1 MDPSDKANYR
11 SVSILPLVSK
21 VFEKI
26 MYDQLYDYIEHFLNQ
41 LLCGFRKAHSTQH
54 ALFRLLQ
61 KWQKELDSGGFIGII
76 LMDLSKAYDCLPH
89 DLLIAKLEAYG
100 LDNDSLNLLLDYLS
114 FRKQR
119 TKVGSAYSKWSKI
132 RRGIPQ
138 GSILGSLLF
147 NIFTNDIFM
156 TIEQS
161 HICNF
166 ADDNTLYSR
175 GERLTEIKE
184 NLVSDTKSILNWF
197 RLNSLKAN
205 PGKFQFMILGDKSH
219 HKHMLKINSI
229 QVEACD
235 DILLL
240 GITIDKKSAFKQ
252 HIENICRKAQYK
264 LHVLR
269 RIRKFLTIEKAKI
282 LGNAFIDS
290 QFNYAL
296 LLWMFCR
303 KTLYSETEKIHHK
316 TLKVIYESSDTYDN
330 LLLQSNTVSVH
341 QRHLRFLMTEIYKS
355 ISQLNPE
362 FKWSYFTHKD
372 MPYTLRKGPFLGL
385 PKTHTF
391 YYGTNAVHFRGSL
404 IWNNLPAV
412 VKSSDSL
419 FEFKNK
425 IKNIG
430 DIDCGCLICR
440 NIYYMMFNFIL

>member
-1 MDPSDKANYR
+1 
-11 SVSILPLVSK
+11 
-21 VFEKI
+21 
-26 MYDQLYDYIEHFLNQ
+26 
-41 LLCGFRKAHSTQH
+41 
-54 ALFRLLQ
+54 
-61 KWQKELDSGGFIGII
+61 
-76 LMDLSKAYDCLPH
+76 MDLSKAYDCLPH
-89 DLLIAKLEAYG
+89 DLLIAKLEAYD

-119 TKVGSAYSKWSKI
+119 TKVGSANSKWSKI

-138 GSILGSLLF
+138 GSILGPLLL
-147 NIFTNDIFM
+147 NIFINDIFM
-156 TIEQS
+156 IIEQS
-161 HICNF
+161 DICNF
-166 ADDNTLYSR
+166 ADDNTLYSC

-205 PGKFQFMILGDKSH
+205 PGKFQFMIPGDKSH
-219 HKHMLKINSI
+219 HKHILKINSI
-229 QVEACD
+229 KVEASD

-240 GITIDKKSAFKQ
+240 GITIDKKLTFKQ
-252 HIENICRKAQYK
+252 HIENLCRKAQYK
-264 LHVLR
+264 LHALR

-290 QFNYAL
+290 QFNYPP
-296 LLWMFCR
+296 LLWVFCR
-303 KTLYSETEKIHHK
+303 KTLYSKIEKIHHK
-316 TLKVIYESSDTYDN
+316 TLKVIYESNDTYDN
-330 LLLQSNTVSVH
+330 LLLQGNTVSVH
-341 QRHLRFLMTEIYKS
+341 QRHLRFLVAEIYKS
-355 ISQLNPE
+355 ISQLNPG
-362 FKWSYFTHKD
+362 FIWSYFTHKD
-372 MPYTLRKGPFLGL
+372 MPYNLRKGPFLGL
-385 PKTHTF
+385 PKAHSF

-440 NIYYMMFNFIL
+440 NI